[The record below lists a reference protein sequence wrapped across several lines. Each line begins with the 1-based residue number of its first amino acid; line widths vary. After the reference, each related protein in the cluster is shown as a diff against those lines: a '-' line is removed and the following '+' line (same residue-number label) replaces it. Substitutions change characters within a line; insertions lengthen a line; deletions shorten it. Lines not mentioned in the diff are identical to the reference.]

1 MISVDKNT
9 VGQKVRELRKN
20 ASMTQQELA
29 GLIGVKQSDL
39 SRMENGEYRVSLSA
53 LVKILGVL
61 DMSVSEFFG
70 EEQSLANE
78 ETALLDTFRNLND
91 KDRRSVLQ
99 QVQKLGTRKTA
110 TGG

>member
-20 ASMTQQELA
+20 ANMTQQELA